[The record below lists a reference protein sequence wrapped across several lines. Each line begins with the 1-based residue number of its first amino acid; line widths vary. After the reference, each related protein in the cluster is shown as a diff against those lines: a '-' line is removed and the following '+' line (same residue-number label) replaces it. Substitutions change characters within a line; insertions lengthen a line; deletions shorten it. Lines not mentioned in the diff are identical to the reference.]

1 MSNLNQLD
9 IEDSRETLD
18 ILFEMNQVLNCGLS
32 KETLNI
38 LITMIEQGVNP
49 EALIRVVEELRKFNY
64 SEQGGKSEIF
74 NISNKEGFPSNN
86 KSSHK

>member
-74 NISNKEGFPSNN
+74 RTKPLKIEFICDIFRS
-86 KSSHK
+86 